1 MWRLNSV
8 NGRLSGW
15 VEKMKGT
22 GCDMLIEKRVD
33 TVVRIYV

>member
-33 TVVRIYV
+33 IGVRQWV